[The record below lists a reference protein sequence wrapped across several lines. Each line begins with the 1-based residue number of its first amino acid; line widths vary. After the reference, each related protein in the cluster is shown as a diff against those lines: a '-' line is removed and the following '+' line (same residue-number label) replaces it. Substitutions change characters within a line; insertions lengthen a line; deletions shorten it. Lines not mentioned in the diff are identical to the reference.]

1 MRKPTRP
8 DGALLAVRVQ
18 PRGRQNEVL
27 GWRDAAL
34 RVRVT
39 APPEGGRANEAVIDL
54 LARTFRV
61 PRSSIA
67 LVGGAASRDKLFRIG
82 ARSLDKLRAKLAEA
96 PA

>member
-1 MRKPTRP
+1 MRTPTRP
-8 DGALLAVRVQ
+8 EGALLAVRVQ
-18 PRGRQNEVL
+18 PRGRRTEVL

-39 APPEGGRANEAVIDL
+39 APPEDGRANRAVIDL
-54 LARTFRV
+54 LARTFQV

-82 ARSLDKLRAKLAEA
+82 TRSLDELRARLAEA
-96 PA
+96 PG